1 MFGHATH
8 PIQTHN
14 PKDEVSKM
22 ADIKLGLIGCGT
34 RGVSHLLSLQTSR
47 RAHVVAVADLYDG
60 HLQRAREITA
70 ADSAAPAKLFTT
82 RDYRQL
88 LGLADLDAVIL
99 AVPDFCQQRI
109 FTAAVAAGKPVYCE
123 APFGQTIKAGEA
135 MLAAAKKS
143 GVVVQV
149 GSGVPSSV
157 ACQRAREVVADGRLG
172 DIYFVD
178 IVRDIATSLDSWRA
192 PYPPDAS
199 PGSIDWDAF
208 QQAADYTQPFDLPR
222 FFDWRCYWDY
232 GSGVAGDA
240 LIDSLT
246 AVQWIMNSA
255 APTSIMAGGGNY
267 RWHDG
272 RETPDIFHAD
282 FAYPSFALHLSCAM
296 TTSNRGHK
304 LSICGSSA
312 ALVLE
317 DSRGSGFDSLRVLPE
332 PEAEPYAS
340 AVAAWAEAPRQWYYM
355 MHDLDAAGRPSS
367 GLPAT
372 LVEENWN
379 NAADR
384 DGPVNP
390 DEDSLL
396 TRHLGVF
403 LAAVRGRRQVNE
415 PVTLGFDAAKLAHL
429 ADDAYRHAP
438 GNHVTAR

>member
-1 MFGHATH
+1 MAE
-8 PIQTHN
+8 I
-14 PKDEVSKM
+14 KM
-22 ADIKLGLIGCGT
+22 GLIGCGT
-34 RGVSHLLSLQTSR
+34 RGVSHLLSLQGSR
-47 RAHVVAVADLYDG
+47 FAHVVAVADLYDG

-70 ADSAAPAKLFTT
+70 ANSASPPQLFT

-99 AVPDFCQQRI
+99 AVPDFWQERI
-109 FTAAVAAGKPVYCE
+109 FNAAVAAGKPVYCE
-123 APFGQTIKAGEA
+123 APFGQSISAGET

-143 GVVVQV
+143 GVAVQV

-172 DIYFVD
+172 DIYLVD
-178 IVRDIATSLDSWRA
+178 IVRDIGTSLGSWRA

-199 PGSIDWDAF
+199 PGSIDWDAY
-208 QQAADYTQPFDLPR
+208 QQAADHTQPFDLPR

-255 APTSIMAGGGNY
+255 APISVMAGGGNY
-267 RWHDG
+267 RWRDG
-272 RETPDIFHAD
+272 RETPDIFHAE

-296 TTSNRGHK
+296 TTSARGHK

-312 ALVLE
+312 TLVLE

-332 PEAEPYAS
+332 PEAEPYVS
-340 AVAAWAEAPRQWYYM
+340 AVAAWAELPRQWYYM
-355 MHDLDAAGRPSS
+355 MNGLDASGRPSS
-367 GLPAT
+367 GLPVT

-379 NAADR
+379 NVTDR
-384 DGPVNP
+384 DGSVNA

-396 TRHLGVF
+396 SRHLGVF
-403 LAAVRGRRQVNE
+403 LAAVLGRRQVNE
-415 PVTLGFDAAKLAHL
+415 PVTLGFEAAKLAHL
-429 ADDAYRHAP
+429 ADDAYRYAP
-438 GNHVTAR
+438 GKNITAR